1 MSNTIVHILLLSDIC
16 ANICQYTE
24 LNIYKLSPIKF
35 QMNHNEIKLFSPA
48 TVANVA
54 CGFDVLGFCLDTV
67 GDEMVIRKVDKKGIR
82 ITKIEG
88 FKLPFETEL
97 NVAGVSA
104 LAMYQELQPDCGFE
118 IEIKKNIKPGSGIG
132 SSAASAVGSVYGINA
147 LLESPLNKTQLT
159 RFAMKGEAF
168 ASGSEHADNIAP
180 ALFGGFT
187 LVKSVNPLEI
197 LQIPSP
203 DNLYV
208 TIIHPQIEI
217 KTAISRAILPKNI
230 ALQDAVT
237 QWANVGSFIHSLHTS
252 DYPLMKRSLHDVIIE
267 PHRSKLIP
275 HYDEVKKQTL
285 NVGALGTNISGS
297 GPSIFSLCEGIK
309 TANQVK
315 DVMRKIYSNTGIDFD
330 IHVSKMN
337 TQGVKVL

>member
-1 MSNTIVHILLLSDIC
+1 MKKS
-16 ANICQYTE
+16 
-24 LNIYKLSPIKF
+24 
-35 QMNHNEIKLFSPA
+35 EIKLFSPA

-54 CGFDVLGFCLDTV
+54 CGFDVLGLCLDTI
-67 GDEMVIRKVDKKGIR
+67 GDEMVVRKVDKKGVR

-147 LLESPLNKTQLT
+147 LLGSPLNKTQLT
-159 RFAMKGEAF
+159 QFAIKGEAL
-168 ASGSEHADNIAP
+168 SCGSEHADNIAP

-217 KTAISRAILPKNI
+217 KTAISRAILPKNVPLKAAI
-230 ALQDAVT
+230 N

-252 DYPLMKRSLHDVIIE
+252 DYPLMQRSLHDVIIE

-275 HYDEVKKQTL
+275 HYNEIKQQTL
-285 NVGALGTNISGS
+285 NAGALGTNISGS
-297 GPSIFSLCEGIK
+297 GPSIFSLCKGIEN
-309 TANQVK
+309 ANKVRG
-315 DVMRKIYSNTGIDFD
+315 VMTNIYSNTGIEFD
-330 IHVSKMN
+330 VHVSKIN
-337 TQGVKVL
+337 TQGVKVI